1 MYGGANRQLQ
11 PPDVDAFLA
20 AFGPGD
26 LLLLQ
31 NETSCVDYAIRMAR
45 EKGLRVAFNPSPIDE
60 ALLRAPLEAVD
71 IFLLNE
77 VGGRFR
83 TGRGAGSSP
92 PALS

>member
-45 EKGLRVAFNPSPIDE
+45 EKGLRVALNPSP
-60 ALLRAPLEAVD
+60 PLTERSCGRRWRRW
-71 IFLLNE
+71 IFSCSTRSGP
-77 VGGRFR
+77 VQDWPRR
-83 TGRGAGSSP
+83 W
-92 PALS
+92 

>member
-45 EKGLRVAFNPSPIDE
+45 EKGLRVALTLPLDE